1 MKVINTVS
9 IWICNLMSPSS
20 MDLVDLE
27 TLIYLISEWALKKIS
42 KPANVILKS
51 EYIT

>member
-1 MKVINTVS
+1 
-9 IWICNLMSPSS
+9 

-27 TLIYLISEWALKKIS
+27 TLLYVISEWALKTTS
-42 KPANVILKS
+42 KPANITVKS